1 MAGQLNLDVYVSDY
15 KPIPGDPTVMS
26 QGQATWP
33 ASSISLLSGD
43 RDAVLIDALITFDEA
58 RRAAEWIR
66 AHGKRLTTIYIT
78 HGHGDH
84 MFGLNTLLAAFP
96 DSKAV
101 ALAEVM
107 PSIESQVTPGY
118 LQVWGGFFPGQIPE
132 QPVLPEALDGDV
144 IDLEGHELRL
154 INLGQSDTHPST
166 VVHVP
171 DLDAVVGGDI
181 CYNRIHMWLARTDHQ
196 ARLDWIASIDK
207 IAALAPRSVVAGHK
221 APGAPDDDLAE
232 LITGSKQYIIDFD
245 EAAEASASRD
255 ELVDKMLAVHGD
267 RGNVFTLWNAAT
279 AVFSARHQTSST

>member
-15 KPIPGDPTVMS
+15 KPIPGDPAVMS

-58 RRAAEWIR
+58 KRAAAWIR
-66 AHGKRLTTIYIT
+66 ARGKRLTRIYIT

-96 DSKAV
+96 DARAV

-107 PSIESQVTPGY
+107 PAIESQVTPGY
-118 LQVWGGFFPGQIPE
+118 LKIWGGFFPGQIPE

-154 INLGQSDTHPST
+154 INVGQSDTYPST

-171 DLDAVVGGDI
+171 ELDAVVGGDV
-181 CYNRIHMWLARTDHQ
+181 CYNRIHMWLAQTDHQ
-196 ARLDWIASIDK
+196 ARLDWLASIDK
-207 IAALAPRSVVAGHK
+207 IAALAPRIVVAGHK
-221 APGAPDDDLAE
+221 APGTPDDDLAE
-232 LITGSKQYIIDFD
+232 LITGSKQYIVDFD
-245 EAAEASASRD
+245 EAAETSASR
-255 ELVDKMLAVHGD
+255 EEIVDKMLAVHGD

-279 AVFSARHQTSST
+279 AVFSGRHRESGT

>member
-1 MAGQLNLDVYVSDY
+1 MSLNLDVYVSDY

-33 ASSISLLSGD
+33 ASSISLLTGD
-43 RDAVLIDALITFDEA
+43 HDSVLIDALITFDEA
-58 RRAAEWIR
+58 KRAAEWIR
-66 AHGKRLTTIYIT
+66 AHGKRLTMIYIT

-96 DSKAV
+96 GSKAV

-107 PSIESQVTPGY
+107 PAIESQVTPGY
-118 LQVWGGFFPGQIPE
+118 LQVWGGYFPGQIPE
-132 QPVLPEALDGDV
+132 APVLPEALDGDV

-154 INLGQSDTHPST
+154 INVGQSDTYPST

-171 DLDAVVGGDI
+171 ELDAVVGGDV
-181 CYNRIHMWLARTDHQ
+181 CYNRIHMWLAQTDHQ
-196 ARLDWIASIDK
+196 ARLDWLASIDK
-207 IAALAPRSVVAGHK
+207 IAALAPRIVVAGHK
-221 APGAPDDDLAE
+221 APGTPDDDLAE

-245 EAAEASASRD
+245 EAAEASASR
-255 ELVDKMLAVHGD
+255 EEIVDKMLAVHGD

-279 AVFSARHQTSST
+279 AVFSARHQESST